1 MKNYTLIGNTPMI
14 NITYRYQGKEK
25 HIYVKLEMFM
35 KKHTIIGNTPMINI
49 TYRYK
54 GKENNIY
61 AKLEM
66 FNVTGSIKDRVA
78 YYIINNAKEK
88 GILKEN
94 MPIIEATS
102 GNTGISLSALGAYYK
117 HPVYIFMPDWAS
129 KERIELM
136 KLYGANITLI
146 SKEEGG
152 FIKCVEEAKKLA
164 KELNGFLANQFENE
178 DNILAHYETTG
189 KEILE
194 QLKEKKIGGFV
205 SGVGTGGTLMGIGKR
220 LKETDNQIKIYA
232 LEPEK
237 MPILSKGKILGQHK
251 IEGIG
256 DDFVPDIFK
265 RNTEI
270 IEKDILLINDDDAMN
285 MARKLAKQLGLGV
298 GISSGANFIGA
309 VLAQEKLEENVEG
322 KVEVNE
328 ENVLEENNKESIVT
342 VFADDNK
349 KYLSTDLV
357 NNMKNNKYFMSNNVE
372 LLNYEEI
379 I

>member
-1 MKNYTLIGNTPMI
+1 MENYTVIGNTPMI
-14 NITYRYQGKEK
+14 KIK
-25 HIYVKLEMFM
+25 
-35 KKHTIIGNTPMINI
+35 
-49 TYRYK
+49 YRYK
-54 GKENNIY
+54 GKENYIY

-66 FNVTGSIKDRVA
+66 FNITGSIKDRVA
-78 YYIINNAKEK
+78 YYIIKNAKEK
-88 GILKEN
+88 GSLKDN

-146 SKEEGG
+146 SKEKGG
-152 FIKCVEEAKKLA
+152 FIKCVEEAKNLA
-164 KELNGFLANQFENE
+164 KKLNGFLANQFENE

-194 QLKEKKIGGFV
+194 QLEGKKIGGFV

-220 LKETDNQIKIYA
+220 LKEIDNEIKIYA

-237 MPILSKGKILGQHK
+237 MPILSNGKILGQHK

-265 RNTEI
+265 RNTRI
-270 IEKDILLINDDDAMN
+270 IEKDILLINDDDAIN
-285 MARKLAKQLGLGV
+285 MARKLAKELGLGV

-309 VLAQEKLEENVEG
+309 VLAQKNLEGEM
-322 KVEVNE
+322 
-328 ENVLEENNKESIVT
+328 VT

-349 KYLSTDLV
+349 KYLSTDLGKNID
-357 NNMKNNKYFMSNNVE
+357 NNDQFLSNNVK
-372 LLNYEEI
+372 LLEYQKVI
-379 I
+379 

>member
-1 MKNYTLIGNTPMI
+1 MKNHTVIGNTPMI
-14 NITYRYQGKEK
+14 KITYK
-25 HIYVKLEMFM
+25 
-35 KKHTIIGNTPMINI
+35 
-49 TYRYK
+49 YK
-54 GKENNIY
+54 GKQNNMY

-66 FNVTGSIKDRVA
+66 FNITGSIKDRVA
-78 YYIINNAKEK
+78 YYFIKNAKQK
-88 GILKEN
+88 GILKGN

-146 SKEEGG
+146 AKEEGG
-152 FIKCVEEAKKLA
+152 FIKCVEEAKNLA
-164 KELNGFLANQFENE
+164 KKLNGFLANQFENE

-194 QLKEKKIGGFV
+194 QLEGKKIGGFV
-205 SGVGTGGTLMGIGKR
+205 SGVGTGGTLIGIGKR
-220 LKETDNQIKIYA
+220 LKENDNKIKIYA

-237 MPILSKGKILGQHK
+237 MPILSNGKILGQHK

-256 DDFVPDIFK
+256 DDFIPDIFK
-265 RNTEI
+265 RNAGI
-270 IEKDILLINDDDAMN
+270 IEKDILLINDDDAIN
-285 MARKLAKQLGLGV
+285 MARKLAKELGLGV

-309 VLAQEKLEENVEG
+309 VLAQKNLEG
-322 KVEVNE
+322 DM
-328 ENVLEENNKESIVT
+328 VT

-349 KYLSTDLV
+349 KYLSTDLGKV
-357 NNMKNNKYFMSNNVE
+357 MVENASLISEQVE
-372 LLNYEEI
+372 LIGYQI
-379 I
+379 V

>member
-1 MKNYTLIGNTPMI
+1 MKNDTLIGNTPMI
-14 NITYRYQGKEK
+14 NITYKYKEK
-25 HIYVKLEMFM
+25 VNNVYVKLEMY
-35 KKHTIIGNTPMINI
+35 NI
-49 TYRYK
+49 
-54 GKENNIY
+54 
-61 AKLEM
+61 
-66 FNVTGSIKDRVA
+66 TGSIKDRVA
-78 YYIINNAKEK
+78 YYIIKKAKER
-88 GILKEN
+88 GILTEN

-152 FIKCVEEAKKLA
+152 FIKCVEEAKNLA

-194 QLKEKKIGGFV
+194 QLEEKRIDGFV
-205 SGVGTGGTLMGIGKR
+205 SGVGTGGTLIGIGKR
-220 LKETDNQIKIYA
+220 LKEQDNQIKVYA

-237 MPILSKGKILGQHK
+237 MPMLSNGKILGQHK

-256 DDFVPDIFK
+256 DDFIPDIFK
-265 RNTEI
+265 RNAGI
-270 IEKDILLINDDDAMN
+270 IEKDILLINDDDAVN

-298 GISSGANFIGA
+298 GISSGSNLIGA
-309 VLAQEKLEENVEG
+309 VLVQEKLEENVEG
-322 KVEVNE
+322 KSEGNAKGS
-328 ENVLEENNKESIVT
+328 LEENKEGNIVT

-349 KYLSTDLV
+349 KYLSTDLG
-357 NNMKNNKYFMSNNVE
+357 KEIAKDASFTSNQVE
-372 LLNYEEI
+372 LLDYEI